1 MHPQRFF
8 ARAKMNYKDILI
20 TASII
25 LIPSWTVAYITDKII
40 YVVPMLAVTTFIV
53 AQVIQH
59 RNHRR
64 LDEDGMKM
72 KDIKDG
78 MRDEGQD
85 G

>member
-1 MHPQRFF
+1 
-8 ARAKMNYKDILI
+8 MNYKDILI

-53 AQVIQH
+53 AKVIQH

>member
-1 MHPQRFF
+1 
-8 ARAKMNYKDILI
+8 MNFKDILI
-20 TASII
+20 TSAII

>member
-1 MHPQRFF
+1 
-8 ARAKMNYKDILI
+8 
-20 TASII
+20 
-25 LIPSWTVAYITDKII
+25 
-40 YVVPMLAVTTFIV
+40 MLAVTTFIV